1 MGNSKIKYSS
11 LVIPLI
17 SIYLSFQFMTLPEK
31 LVDFNLILVIFLCAI
46 AILEKLLINFY
57 TPLWFSFFIVVLGLL
72 IFDVNSIF
80 YSLFYFGTGF
90 LYNVIRKKGGG
101 MIHHLPA
108 TSIGIIAI
116 ILGNEYYNKF
126 TDQTYLDRYLT
137 FIFLLI
143 LSIILANFN
152 YFLEFK
158 RTKSTFIHTFLPV
171 VFKLLVIFPILSFY
185 NYFNFFMI
193 TVLFLLYLYFLN
205 YCRKTLLSISETNVK
220 ELIEQINQK
229 HQLDIF
235 FMELGSIKGV
245 YFPKKNIIAI
255 DEKLDYPEQLQTIV
269 HEYLHHLLAKKLKYH
284 FILEEL
290 MVIILEVIVS
300 WAIILKVRK
309 EETHD

>member
-1 MGNSKIKYSS
+1 MGKSKIKYST
-11 LVIPLI
+11 LVIPLL
-17 SIYLSFQFMTLPEK
+17 SICLSFRYMTLPEK
-31 LVDFNLILVIFLCAI
+31 LVDFNLILVIFLCLI
-46 AILEKLLINFY
+46 AILEKLLIKFY

-80 YSLFYFGTGF
+80 YSLFYFGTG
-90 LYNVIRKKGGG
+90 YIYTVTQKKGTN
-101 MIHHLPA
+101 MINHLSA
-108 TSIGIIAI
+108 ISIGVIAI
-116 ILGNEYYNKF
+116 ILGNEYYNNL

-143 LSIILANFN
+143 LSIILANLN

-158 RTKSTFIHTFLPV
+158 RTRSTFIHTFLPV
-171 VFKLLVIFPILSFY
+171 FFKLLVIFPILSFY

-205 YCRKTLLSISETNVK
+205 FCRKTLLSISETNVQ
-220 ELIEQINQK
+220 ELIEQIKQK

-235 FMELGSIKGV
+235 FMELGSIKGI

-255 DEKLDYPEQLQTIV
+255 DEKLDYPEQLQTLV
-269 HEYLHHLLAKKLKYH
+269 HEYLHFVLTKKLKYH

-309 EETHD
+309 EATHD